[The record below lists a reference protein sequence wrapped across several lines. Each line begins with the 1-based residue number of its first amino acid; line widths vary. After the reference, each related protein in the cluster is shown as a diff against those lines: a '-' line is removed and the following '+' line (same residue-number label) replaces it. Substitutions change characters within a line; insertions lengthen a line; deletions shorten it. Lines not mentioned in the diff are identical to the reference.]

1 MLEKINSYYV
11 EYKNNLY
18 SGNRR
23 LLLKY
28 VTKASLDKIGQQ
40 ENITE
45 ETTITFMNNCY
56 SIPDILLHQYNWFS
70 REVPAS
76 NLFRWLL

>member
-45 ETTITFMNNCY
+45 ETMDNIYKELKNIFQN
-56 SIPDILLHQYNWFS
+56 
-70 REVPAS
+70 
-76 NLFRWLL
+76 FRWIDDIP